1 MKVPVL
7 TCVHIDQFRNP
18 KSFGKEGREEGKGKA
33 ERHSPGGGR

>member
-7 TCVHIDQFRNP
+7 TCDHIESFRNP
-18 KSFGKEGREEGKGKA
+18 KSFGKEGRKEEGKA